1 MKHTDNNHKV
11 YVNSKGERVM
21 RVSQV
26 IKRLAKEQLIIW
38 ANMLGFKGISYKQE
52 LERTATIGTMA
63 HAIAENYVNPKR
75 LAVIDFEEFGITDP
89 RDQKEARNEIKSF
102 VKWFDGIRHKF
113 KVLHT
118 EFTVVGETL
127 GGTIDCIIED
137 WDDPEKVIFVDY
149 KSSGFYL
156 TQFLQLAAYVMI
168 YEEVYGKNKVG
179 GVMVV
184 AMDKKHGEKAQ
195 ARLIRR
201 KNLKPFMMMFKSL
214 FETAYCE
221 EILNA
226 CFPEL
231 MEKIS

>member
-1 MKHTDNNHKV
+1 MIHTDNNHKT
-11 YVNSKGERVM
+11 YINSKGEPVM

-38 ANMLGFKGISYKQE
+38 ANMLGFKGIKYKDE
-52 LERTATIGTMA
+52 LERTANIGTMA
-63 HAIAENYVNPKR
+63 HAVIENYITPGK
-75 LAVIDFEEFGITDP
+75 LAIIDFEEFGIYKDS
-89 RDQKEARNEIKSF
+89 DKVEAQNAIRSF
-102 VKWFDGIRHKF
+102 KKWYKGMKDKF

-118 EFTVVGETL
+118 EFVVVGDTL

-184 AMDKKHGEKAQ
+184 AMDKKNGYRAR
-195 ARLIRR
+195 ARLLRAD
-201 KNLKPFMMMFKSL
+201 KLKPFKFMFKSL
-214 FETAYCE
+214 LNTAYCE
-221 EILNA
+221 EMLNQN
-226 CFPEL
+226 FEEL
-231 MEKIS
+231 LETIY